1 MNFTFSSSEHGTCV
15 VKLWATGRYGFS
27 LPKKVDITTAAGVSC
42 TFLYFNKKMSLKA
55 EPGNRMIVRIAIGAF
70 LAGAGRAGVPVEIDP
85 EMAPFAGTLT
95 PVRSMPGW
103 MQPLTYVNP
112 IRWYVEC
119 LRAALLKGAGF
130 DVLGPR
136 IAILAAMGF
145 VALGPAVARFR
156 RRRG

>member
-95 PVRSMPGW
+95 PVRLDAPRAPMRVRPGKSHART
-103 MQPLTYVNP
+103 PSD
-112 IRWYVEC
+112 
-119 LRAALLKGAGF
+119 AACGST
-130 DVLGPR
+130 
-136 IAILAAMGF
+136 
-145 VALGPAVARFR
+145 
-156 RRRG
+156 